1 MAVNPEKPQPTL
13 DKDPTNA
20 WQGLACWRMLD
31 TQFEQG
37 EHFLTSWQSWR
48 LDPQRPRLLHYV
60 AFCQNPVSGQD
71 LLSGAGQHPALA
83 SLVKELA
90 RQWFGLL
97 PGFHRFLLD
106 QGHVVLTLCV
116 GETLGLLRQQQF
128 EADAV
133 ALSAPVDDA
142 DALWIVKAL
151 ARCCRRGTRLAAK
164 APNQLALSNLAS
176 HLAQCGFEIDTP
188 VAPNP
193 GTASALIEARF
204 NPRWTLKNTRPNAI
218 AGALPVGTC
227 AVIGAGLA
235 GASVAAALA
244 RRGWQVTV
252 LDQAETPAA
261 GASGLPVGLVV
272 PHVSADDCALSRLSR
287 SGVRLMLQQACSLL
301 VAGQDWA
308 PSGVLERHIDGSPT
322 LPTHWR
328 DAGQEWSTLAPAA
341 LHAADGAKG
350 IDTTQDV
357 WHPQGVWLKPA
368 QLVLAW
374 LGQAGVQFKGKAA
387 VARLHQRKGAWEL
400 LDAQGQVLCSA
411 ERVVLANAC
420 GAAALIHRLLQDE
433 PERAAS
439 LTRVPAMQGL
449 RGLLSW
455 ATHTEPE
462 PAIFPPYPVNG
473 SGAMVSHVPMDGSSA
488 WFMGSSYQSA
498 SETERSDQDNHLSN
512 LQHLQALL
520 PELASQLQTAFESG
534 TLNSWKNT
542 RCVTTNRLPAVGPLE
557 TGAQPGLWLCA
568 GMGSRG
574 LSFSV
579 LCAELL
585 AARWGA
591 EPWPLEASLARSLDA
606 LRARLAR
613 SLDALRG

>member
-1 MAVNPEKPQPTL
+1 MAVSPEKPQPTL
-13 DKDPTNA
+13 NKDPTSA

-31 TQFEQG
+31 TQFAQG
-37 EHFLTSWQSWR
+37 ERFLTSWQSWR

-60 AFCQNPVSGQD
+60 AFCQHPVSHQTV
-71 LLSGAGQHPALA
+71 LSGAGQDPALKLLA
-83 SLVKELA
+83 HELVS
-90 RQWFGLL
+90 QWFGLL
-97 PGFHRFLLD
+97 PGFHRFVLD
-106 QGHVVLTLCV
+106 QGQVVLTLCV
-116 GETLGLLRQQQF
+116 GETLSLLRQQRF

-142 DALWIVKAL
+142 DAPWIFKAL
-151 ARCCRRGTRLAAK
+151 ARCCRRGTRLVAS
-164 APNQLALSNLAS
+164 APNQLALSNLSS
-176 HLAQCGFEIDTP
+176 HLAQCGFEIETSATP
-188 VAPNP
+188 NSSTAP
-193 GTASALIEARF
+193 ALIQARF
-204 NPRWTLKNTRPNAI
+204 DPRWQLKNSRPNAV
-218 AGALPVGTC
+218 ASALPVGTC

-244 RRGWQVTV
+244 RRGWHVTV

-287 SGVRLMLQQACSLL
+287 SGVRLMLQQARSLL
-301 VAGQDWA
+301 VAGRDWT
-308 PSGVLERHIDGSPT
+308 PSGVQERHIDGNPT
-322 LPTHWR
+322 LPIHWR
-328 DAGQEWSTLAPAA
+328 DAGQEWSTPAQTS
-341 LHAADGAKG
+341 LHKADWAEGT
-350 IDTTQDV
+350 DTTQDV
-357 WHPQGVWLKPA
+357 WHPHGAWLKPA
-368 QLVLAW
+368 QLVRAW
-374 LGQAGVQFKGKAA
+374 LRQPGVTFMGNAA
-387 VARLHQRKGAWEL
+387 VARLHQGKGAWEL

-420 GAAALIHRLLQDE
+420 GAATLVQRLLQDE

-455 ATHTEPE
+455 AMHAEPE
-462 PAIFPPYPVNG
+462 PAIFPTHPVNG
-473 SGAMVSHVPMDGSSA
+473 SGAMVPHVPMDGSSA
-488 WFMGSSYQSA
+488 WFMGSSYQST
-498 SETERSDQDNHLSN
+498 SEAERSDQDNHLGN

-534 TLNSWKNT
+534 TLNGWKNT
-542 RCVTTNRLPAVGPLE
+542 RCVTADRLPAVGPLE
-557 TGAQPGLWLCA
+557 TGDQPGLWLCA

-591 EPWPLEASLARSLDA
+591 EPWPLEAG
-606 LRARLAR
+606 LAR

>member
-1 MAVNPEKPQPTL
+1 MAVNPGEPQPTL
-13 DKDPTNA
+13 DNDPTKA
-20 WQGLACWRMLD
+20 WQGLACWRILD

-37 EHFLTSWQSWR
+37 ERFLTSWQAWR

-60 AFCQNPVSGQD
+60 AFCQNPVSRQDVLSRAGQD
-71 LLSGAGQHPALA
+71 PALA
-83 SLVKELA
+83 PLARELA
-90 RQWFGLL
+90 SQCFGLL

-116 GETLGLLRQQQF
+116 GETLSLLRQQRF

-133 ALSAPVDDA
+133 ALAMPVDDA
-142 DALWIVKAL
+142 DGIWTFKAL
-151 ARCCRRGTRLAAK
+151 TRCCRRGTRLVAK
-164 APNQLALSNLAS
+164 APNPLAPSNLRG
-176 HLAQCGFEIDTP
+176 HLTQCGFEIE
-188 VAPNP
+188 APAAPSSN
-193 GTASALIEARF
+193 TAPALIEARF
-204 NPRWTLKNTRPNAI
+204 NPRWELKNTRPNAI
-218 AGALPVGTC
+218 ADALPVGTC

-244 RRGWQVTV
+244 RRGWHVTV
-252 LDQAETPAA
+252 LDQAHAPAS

-287 SGVRLMLQQACSLL
+287 SGVRLMLQQARSLL
-301 VAGQDWA
+301 VADQDWA
-308 PSGVLERHIDGSPT
+308 PGGVLERHIDGSPT
-322 LPTHWR
+322 LPPHWR
-328 DAGQEWSTLAPAA
+328 DAAQAWSSLAPAA
-341 LHAADGAKG
+341 AQEADWAKG
-350 IDTTQDV
+350 IDTMQDV
-357 WHPQGVWLKPA
+357 WHPHGAWLKPA
-368 QLVLAW
+368 QLVRAW
-374 LGQAGVQFKGKAA
+374 LRQTGVTFTGKAA
-387 VARLHQRKGAWEL
+387 VARLHQRAGAWEM
-400 LDAQGQVLCSA
+400 LDAQGQVLCGA

-420 GAAALIHRLLQDE
+420 GAAALMTRLQQDE

-439 LTRVPAMQGL
+439 LTRVPALQGL

-462 PAIFPPYPVNG
+462 PDGFPPHPVNG
-473 SGAMVSHVPMDGSSA
+473 SGAMVPHVPMDGSLA

-498 SETERSDQDNHLSN
+498 SEAERSDQDNHLGN

-534 TLNSWKNT
+534 TLKHWKNT
-542 RCVTTNRLPAVGPLE
+542 RCVTADRLPAVGPLE
-557 TGAQPGLWLCA
+557 TGEQPGLWLCA

-591 EPWPLEASLARSLDA
+591 EPWPLEIGLARSLDA
-606 LRARLAR
+606 LRSQGL
-613 SLDALRG
+613 LKQ